1 MLAEAWCRIE
11 EAADRRAV
19 DVERQRDQLDQAGL
33 GMVDLDDIAVRHDL
47 RVEVQLGRHLDERE
61 DDVGALLEDIVPFE
75 TGSGREGFA
84 QYAGQLK
91 TVTVSGSTITGVV
104 HSVIEAAACTP
115 KKWIVKI
122 AVS

>member
-1 MLAEAWCRIE
+1 M
-11 EAADRRAV
+11 
-19 DVERQRDQLDQAGL
+19 QT
-33 GMVDLDDIAVRHDL
+33 
-47 RVEVQLGRHLDERE
+47 
-61 DDVGALLEDIVPFE
+61 FE
-75 TGSGREGFA
+75 TTEALEARRCRYA
-84 QYAGQLK
+84 QYAGQPK